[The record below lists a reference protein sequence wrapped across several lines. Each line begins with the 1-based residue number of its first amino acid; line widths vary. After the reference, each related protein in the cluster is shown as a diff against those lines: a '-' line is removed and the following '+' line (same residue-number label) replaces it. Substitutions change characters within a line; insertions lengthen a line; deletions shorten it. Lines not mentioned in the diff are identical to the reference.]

1 MLSKK
6 QKDVLDFITNY
17 INGRGYSPSYS
28 EIAEALGL
36 SSKSTVFK
44 HIQSLTERG
53 FIKNIQ
59 GKKRTLQV
67 IGNRENLI
75 RLIKDTKSSHTRN
88 GIINS
93 NNNNIDINNT
103 VIAMDNIGNAGDIV
117 NNNNDIVNY
126 NSNNDI
132 LNTQRSF
139 IHLYGYVA
147 AGYPIEAIQTDEMIE
162 LPEILAE
169 NSGKKLFA
177 LKVRGDSMIEDMILD
192 GDIIILKECYEVPP
206 NGKIVA
212 AIVNDYEATLKRY
225 YALENGMIKL
235 MPSNPAYKPI
245 IISKSKVKIIGELKG
260 LIRKYG
266 F

>member
-17 INGRGYSPSYS
+17 IDVRGYSPSYS
-28 EIAEALGL
+28 EIADALDL

-53 FIKNIQ
+53 FIKNIP
-59 GKKRTLQV
+59 GKKRTLRV

-75 RLIKDTKSSHTRN
+75 RLIKDTKNSRAGN

-93 NNNNIDINNT
+93 NIDINNT
-103 VIAMDNIGNAGDIV
+103 VVAMDNIDNTGDIG
-117 NNNNDIVNY
+117 NIDIVKY
-126 NSNNDI
+126 SSNTDI

-139 IHLYGYVA
+139 IHLYGYIA

-162 LPEILAE
+162 LPEILAKH
-169 NSGKKLFA
+169 SGKKLFA

-192 GDIIILKECYEVPP
+192 DDIIILKECSEVP

-225 YALENGMIKL
+225 YALENDMVKL

-245 IISKSKVKIIGELKG
+245 LISKSKVKIIGELKG

>member
-17 INGRGYSPSYS
+17 IDSRGYSPSYS
-28 EIAEALGL
+28 EIADALGL

-44 HIQSLTERG
+44 HIKSLNERG
-53 FIKNIQ
+53 FIKNIS

-75 RLIKDTKSSHTRN
+75 RLIKDTKSSHMGN

-93 NNNNIDINNT
+93 NIDINNT
-103 VIAMDNIGNAGDIV
+103 VIAMDNIDNTDDIG
-117 NNNNDIVNY
+117 NNNNIDIVKY
-126 NSNNDI
+126 SSNADI

-139 IHLYGYVA
+139 IHLYGYIA

-162 LPEILAE
+162 LPEILAKHG
-169 NSGKKLFA
+169 GKKLFA

-192 GDIIILKECYEVPP
+192 GDIIILKECSEVP

-225 YALENGMIKL
+225 YALENGMVKL

-245 IISKSKVKIIGELKG
+245 IISNSKVKIIGELKG

>member
-17 INGRGYSPSYS
+17 IDGRGYSPSYS
-28 EIAEALGL
+28 EIGDALSL

-53 FIKNIQ
+53 FIKNIP

-75 RLIKDTKSSHTRN
+75 RLIKDTKNSRTGN

-93 NNNNIDINNT
+93 NNININNT
-103 VIAMDNIGNAGDIV
+103 VIAADDIDSAGDIG
-117 NNNNDIVNY
+117 NNNIAIIKY
-126 NSNNDI
+126 SSNANTDI
-132 LNTQRSF
+132 LNMQRNF
-139 IHLYGYVA
+139 IHLYGYIA

-162 LPEILAE
+162 LPEILAK

-192 GDIIILKECYEVPP
+192 GDIIILKECSEVP

-225 YALENGMIKL
+225 YALENSMVKL

-245 IISKSKVKIIGELKG
+245 LISKSKVKIIGELKG

>member
-17 INGRGYSPSYS
+17 IDGRGYSPSYS
-28 EIAEALGL
+28 EIADALGL

-53 FIKNIQ
+53 FIKNIP
-59 GKKRTLQV
+59 GKKRALQV
-67 IGNRENLI
+67 IGNRKNLI
-75 RLIKDTKSSHTRN
+75 RLIKDTKNSRTGN
-88 GIINS
+88 GIING
-93 NNNNIDINNT
+93 NNININNT
-103 VIAMDNIGNAGDIV
+103 VIAMDNADNIDNAGDIV
-117 NNNNDIVNY
+117 NNNIDIVNY
-126 NSNNDI
+126 SSNTDI
-132 LNTQRSF
+132 LNAQRSF
-139 IHLYGYVA
+139 IHLYGYIA

-162 LPEILAE
+162 LPEILAKHG
-169 NSGKKLFA
+169 GKKLFA

-192 GDIIILKECYEVPP
+192 GDIIILKECSEVP

-225 YALENGMIKL
+225 YALENGMVKL

-245 IISKSKVKIIGELKG
+245 LISKSKVKIIGELKG

>member
-17 INGRGYSPSYS
+17 IDSRGYSPSYS
-28 EIAEALGL
+28 EIADAFGL

-53 FIKNIQ
+53 FIKNIP

-67 IGNRENLI
+67 IGSRENLI
-75 RLIKDTKSSHTRN
+75 RLIKNTKNCRTGN
-88 GIINS
+88 GIING
-93 NNNNIDINNT
+93 NNININNT
-103 VIAMDNIGNAGDIV
+103 VIAMDNIDNAGDIV
-117 NNNNDIVNY
+117 NNNIDIVNY
-126 NSNNDI
+126 SSDADI
-132 LNTQRSF
+132 LNTQRNF
-139 IHLYGYVA
+139 IHLYGYIA

-162 LPEILAE
+162 LPEILAK

-192 GDIIILKECYEVPP
+192 GDIIILKECNEVP

-225 YALENGMIKL
+225 YALENGMVKL

-245 IISKSKVKIIGELKG
+245 LISKSKVKIIGELKG

>member
-1 MLSKK
+1 MLSRK

-53 FIKNIQ
+53 FIKNIP

-67 IGNRENLI
+67 IGDRENLI

-93 NNNNIDINNT
+93 NNNTGINNT

-117 NNNNDIVNY
+117 NNNNIVNY
-126 NSNNDI
+126 NSNDDI
-132 LNTQRSF
+132 INTQRSF
-139 IHLYGYVA
+139 IHLYGYIA

-212 AIVNDYEATLKRY
+212 AIVNDYEATLKDIM
-225 YALENGMIKL
+225 L
-235 MPSNPAYKPI
+235 
-245 IISKSKVKIIGELKG
+245 
-260 LIRKYG
+260 
-266 F
+266 